1 MLESSTKGFIEK
13 IFNDSNVWSRN
24 WWQFCV
30 YSLQL
35 LLNEKAE
42 ALLQEVE
49 DLVTV
54 PVDRMTSQGSP
65 RSLSQLNDMDIF
77 SHSFSSQWESFDCR
91 KINLV
96 HLRLRWCNFC
106 SSSHS
111 IIYADIRDSIDKNK
125 SAINILVLF
134 LHVSLSVVKNQIS
147 EKSNTWLQCCNYKW
161 CYKSFAPK
169 FVKKVL
175 QSHGL

>member
-1 MLESSTKGFIEK
+1 MMYDYVLMRFDTLKTCVHGCKHKEKSLNSVRIIKGFIEK

-54 PVDRMTSQGSP
+54 PVYRMTSQGSP

-96 HLRLRWCNFC
+96 HLCLRWCNFC

-111 IIYADIRDSIDKNK
+111 IIYADIRDSIDKNR
-125 SAINILVLF
+125 VL
-134 LHVSLSVVKNQIS
+134 
-147 EKSNTWLQCCNYKW
+147 
-161 CYKSFAPK
+161 
-169 FVKKVL
+169 
-175 QSHGL
+175 

>member
-1 MLESSTKGFIEK
+1 MATSGPYKIYFLICKQNISGSHEIMTYDYIFMRLDALKIYVHGCKHNGKSLNSVRIIKGFIEK

-24 WWQFCV
+24 WWQFCD

-111 IIYADIRDSIDKNK
+111 IIYADIRDSFDKNR
-125 SAINILVLF
+125 VL
-134 LHVSLSVVKNQIS
+134 
-147 EKSNTWLQCCNYKW
+147 
-161 CYKSFAPK
+161 
-169 FVKKVL
+169 
-175 QSHGL
+175 